1 MDAKEQAQMEML
13 RLGLRRL
20 QGKQQA
26 ALNYLDKAKEA
37 QESKR
42 PIGPWIIFA
51 ELTKILEEL

>member
-1 MDAKEQAQMEML
+1 MEML

-26 ALNYLDKAKEA
+26 ALDYLDKAKEA
-37 QESKR
+37 QEAKR